1 MRPRALPCFLA
12 ALLLAP
18 SARAQ
23 LGPEEFATVDSN
35 HDGRAASGEYERYA
49 RTLFDQMDGDPDD
62 DRLTR
67 AEVRASSVMFYAHIY
82 AGANM
87 LGGAELT
94 EPEKFGRLD
103 VNQDGAIS
111 QTEFINGANAKFQQ
125 LDLNDDGELNPD
137 EFAG

>member
-1 MRPRALPCFLA
+1 MNPRIAVALLA

-18 SARAQ
+18 PLQAA
-23 LGPEEFATVDSN
+23 LAPYEFAIVDSN
-35 HDGRAASGEYERYA
+35 HDGRASSGEYERYA
-49 RTLFDQMDGDPDD
+49 RTLYDQMDGDPDD

-67 AEVRASSVMFYAHIY
+67 AEVRASSAMFYGHVY

-94 EPEKFGRLD
+94 DPEKFGRLD
-103 VNQDGAIS
+103 ANNDGAIS
-111 QTEFINGANAKFQQ
+111 QTEYINGANAKFQQ
-125 LDLNDDGELNPD
+125 LDLDDDGELNPD